1 MEFQETPDA
10 AKLQDLCSQ
19 FKALISEIPG
29 VESVAIGRNFQEKSS
44 QYTLVA
50 GIRFVDEAAL
60 AAYGPHPRHVATG
73 DLLRPYMK
81 SVLMVDF
88 VPS

>member
-1 MEFQETPDA
+1 MEFKEQPDA
-10 AKLQDLCSQ
+10 ATLQDLFSQ
-19 FKALISEIPG
+19 VKALLSEIPG

-44 QYTLVA
+44 QYTVA
-50 GIRFVDEAAL
+50 ASIRYVDEAAL

-73 DLLRPYMK
+73 DLLRPYIK

-88 VPS
+88 VAS